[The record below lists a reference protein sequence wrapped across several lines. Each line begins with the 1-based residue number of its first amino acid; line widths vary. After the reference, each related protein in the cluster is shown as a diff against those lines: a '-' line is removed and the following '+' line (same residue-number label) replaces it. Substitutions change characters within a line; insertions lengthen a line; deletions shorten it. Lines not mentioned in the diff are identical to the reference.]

1 MSVSLLLAKL
11 RSIVQ
16 RQQGDAGMRRPGLT
30 GQGFHAMAFL
40 NGRCIADVSI
50 GCGQDEIFEPER
62 RFAMRE

>member
-11 RSIVQ
+11 RGIVQ
-16 RQQGDAGMRRPGLT
+16 RQQEDAGVQRPGLT

-50 GCGQDEIFEPER
+50 SCGQDEIFESER
-62 RFAMRE
+62 RFAVRE